1 MPSADDLA
9 TILTAAAYYSI
20 ETSAEM
26 EEREAALRRFANT
39 LRAWLMVPPDATT
52 GDTMRLEVKAGGRQ
66 ALLAPVP
73 WVRIFS
79 RRHSPRTT
87 EGFYVVYLFAGD
99 GSCVYLSLNQGTSEF
114 RSGKMRPI
122 REPEVIQAQAAEA
135 RSRFEGWAHPLIR
148 QALTS
153 IDLAVDELAVG
164 AESKQRAHN
173 YEAGNVFAI
182 RYEGDALPGETALQT
197 DLFDMVDLLI
207 HLYEG
212 GGPAGAGGAAVDT
225 SATRERRG
233 QRRVADLRVRKA
245 IEDRAMA
252 VVMRYFA
259 DEGGWTVEDVS
270 RFRPYDL
277 VCRREDDGAE
287 IHVEV
292 KGTTTSGE
300 QILLTRNEVA
310 HARDFSHPVLA
321 IVSEINLSDEGEGV
335 GASGGRLSLHN
346 PWVIDDAALVPTQFI
361 YSLRADLRAAEPQPL
376 TVTQG

>member
-1 MPSADDLA
+1 MATVDDLA
-9 TILTAAAYYSI
+9 TILTAAAYFSI

-26 EEREAALRRFANT
+26 EEREAALRRFAYT
-39 LRAWLMVPPDATT
+39 LRGWLVVPPEPTT
-52 GDTMRLEVKAGGRQ
+52 GDAMRLEVKAGGRQ

-79 RRHSPRTT
+79 PRHSPRTT

-122 REPEVIQAQAAEA
+122 REREVIGAQAAEA

-148 QALTS
+148 QGLTT

-164 AESKQRAHN
+164 AESKERAHN

-182 RYEGDALPGETALQT
+182 QYEGDALPDDTTLQG

-212 GGPAGAGGAAVDT
+212 GGPPGAGGAAVDT
-225 SATRERRG
+225 SATRQRHG
-233 QRRVADLRVRKA
+233 QRRVADTHVRKA

-252 VVMRYFA
+252 VVMSHFA
-259 DEGGWTVEDVS
+259 EEAGWTVEDVS

-277 VCRREDDGAE
+277 VCRAEEDATE

-292 KGTTTSGE
+292 KGTTTLG
-300 QILLTRNEVA
+300 QQVLLTRNEVA
-310 HARDFSHPVLA
+310 HARTFPHPVLA
-321 IVSEINLSDEGEGV
+321 IVSEIDLVDGAEGV
-335 GASGGRLSLHN
+335 VASGGRLRLLD
-346 PWVIDDAALVPTQFI
+346 PWLIHDAALVATQFI
-361 YSLRADLRAAEPQPL
+361 YSP
-376 TVTQG
+376 